1 MQLGGRKWEI
11 RIVVPKVIDRRAE
24 LTCQRPGFV
33 DGQRSHP
40 RRLDRGRGSPR
51 PGPRDLPGRLRPSPP
66 VLLVARLVR
75 MLLLGRQFRADCAHL
90 RALRLVV
97 AEPAPDEPADLTA
110 EQLRRE
116 QDEANRVRNG
126 ARWSA

>member
-1 MQLGGRKWEI
+1 M
-11 RIVVPKVIDRRAE
+11 
-24 LTCQRPGFV
+24 
-33 DGQRSHP
+33 
-40 RRLDRGRGSPR
+40 
-51 PGPRDLPGRLRPSPP
+51 
-66 VLLVARLVR
+66 LLVARLVR

>member
-40 RRLDRGRGSPR
+40 GALTVHEVRPGLVRATCQGDSGRLHRCCWWRGSF
-51 PGPRDLPGRLRPSPP
+51 GCSCTAG
-66 VLLVARLVR
+66 
-75 MLLLGRQFRADCAHL
+75 QFRADCAHL

-116 QDEANRVRNG
+116 QDEANRVGNG
-126 ARWSA
+126 ARWLA

>member
-1 MQLGGRKWEI
+1 
-11 RIVVPKVIDRRAE
+11 VVPKVIDRRAE

-40 RRLDRGRGSPR
+40 GALTVHEVRPGLVRATCRGDSGRLHRCCWWRGSFGCSCSAASSAPT
-51 PGPRDLPGRLRPSPP
+51 GRISARCAWWSPS
-66 VLLVARLVR
+66 R
-75 MLLLGRQFRADCAHL
+75 RQN
-90 RALRLVV
+90 
-97 AEPAPDEPADLTA
+97 EPADLTA

>member
-1 MQLGGRKWEI
+1 M
-11 RIVVPKVIDRRAE
+11 
-24 LTCQRPGFV
+24 
-33 DGQRSHP
+33 
-40 RRLDRGRGSPR
+40 
-51 PGPRDLPGRLRPSPP
+51 
-66 VLLVARLVR
+66 LLVARLVR
-75 MLLLGRQFRADCAHL
+75 MLLHGRQFSADCAHL
-90 RALRLVV
+90 RALSLVV